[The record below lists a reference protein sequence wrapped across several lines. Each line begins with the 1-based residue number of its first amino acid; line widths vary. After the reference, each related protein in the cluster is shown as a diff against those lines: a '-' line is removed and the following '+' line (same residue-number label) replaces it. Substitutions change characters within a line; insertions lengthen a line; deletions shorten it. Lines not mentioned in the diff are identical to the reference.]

1 LSFLLV
7 PEDEA
12 WSSRAPAR
20 REAALG
26 KPYFVN
32 SLRHPVRVG
41 RVVLHRRGAV
51 SSGSDSR
58 FAGFRGAGV
67 MITGGLGLI
76 GSSLA
81 RRLVGLG
88 AEVLL
93 IDSMVP
99 EAGGN
104 LANIADLAGRVL
116 VNIADIRDR
125 EALRHLLTGRQFLF
139 DLAAQTS
146 HLDSMNAPEH
156 DLAVNCAAQ
165 LQLLE
170 LCRAGAPDVTIV
182 HAGTRQIYGR
192 PRYLPVDEAHP
203 LRPADVNGVNK
214 MAGEAY
220 HLLFHDVYGVNTRS
234 LRLTNVYGPGMRIR
248 DARQNF
254 LGIWLRRVLEG
265 ADFELWGGEQRR
277 ELLYVEDAV
286 EAFLIA
292 ALNRDTAGLALNVGG
307 GEPYTL
313 LALAD
318 ALIRANGGGHFE
330 RREFPADRKRIDIG
344 DFVTDDRRFRE
355 LTGWSP
361 RVSLDDGLARSLD
374 YFRARLTDYI

>member
-1 LSFLLV
+1 V
-7 PEDEA
+7 
-12 WSSRAPAR
+12 SRNP
-20 REAALG
+20 
-26 KPYFVN
+26 
-32 SLRHPVRVG
+32 
-41 RVVLHRRGAV
+41 
-51 SSGSDSR
+51 DSR
-58 FAGFRGAGV
+58 FAAFRDARV
-67 MITGGLGLI
+67 LITGGVGLI
-76 GSSLA
+76 GSALA
-81 RRLVGLG
+81 RRLVTLG

-99 EAGGN
+99 EAGAN
-104 LANIADLAGRVL
+104 FANIADIRDRVR

-125 EALRHLLTGRQFLF
+125 EALRFLLAGQDFLF

-156 DLAVNCAAQ
+156 DLAVNCTAQ

-170 LCRAGAPDVTIV
+170 LCRAVAPEIAIV

-192 PRYLPVDEAHP
+192 PQYLPVDEAHP

-220 HLLFHDVYGVNTRS
+220 HLLFHDVYGLNTRS
-234 LRLTNVYGPGMRIR
+234 LRLTNVYGPGMRIK

-265 ADFELWGGEQRR
+265 AAFELWGGEQRR

-286 EAFLIA
+286 EAFLTA
-292 ALNRDTAGLALNVGG
+292 ALSRDTAGLALNVGG
-307 GEPYTL
+307 EAPYTL
-313 LALAD
+313 LALAE
-318 ALIRANGGGHFE
+318 AVVRANGAGHFE
-330 RREFPADRKRIDIG
+330 RREFPDERKRIDIG

-355 LTGWSP
+355 LTGWAP
-361 RVSLDDGLARSLD
+361 HTGLDQGLASTLD
-374 YFRARLTDYI
+374 YYRRHLASYL

>member
-1 LSFLLV
+1 V
-7 PEDEA
+7 
-12 WSSRAPAR
+12 SRSP
-20 REAALG
+20 
-26 KPYFVN
+26 
-32 SLRHPVRVG
+32 
-41 RVVLHRRGAV
+41 
-51 SSGSDSR
+51 DSR
-58 FAGFRGAGV
+58 VAAFRDARV
-67 MITGGLGLI
+67 LITGGVGLI
-76 GSSLA
+76 GSALA
-81 RRLVGLG
+81 RRLVALG
-88 AEVLL
+88 AEVMLV
-93 IDSMVP
+93 DSMVP

-104 LANIADLAGRVL
+104 FANIADIRDRVR

-125 EALRHLLTGRQFLF
+125 EALRHLLAGQDFLF

-170 LCRAGAPDVTIV
+170 LCRAVAPGIAVV

-192 PRYLPVDEAHP
+192 PQYLPVDEAHP

-220 HLLFHDVYGVNTRS
+220 HLLFHDVYGLNTRS
-234 LRLTNVYGPGMRIR
+234 LRLTNVYGPGMRIK

-254 LGIWLRRVLEG
+254 LGIWLRRALEG
-265 ADFELWGGEQRR
+265 DPFELWGGEQRR
-277 ELLYVEDAV
+277 ELLYVADAA

-292 ALNRDTAGLALNVGG
+292 ALSRETAGLALNVGG
-307 GEPYTL
+307 EAPYTL
-313 LALAD
+313 LALAE

-330 RREFPADRKRIDIG
+330 RREFPDERKRIDIG

-355 LTGWSP
+355 LTGWAP
-361 RVSLDDGLARSLD
+361 RVGLDEGLASALD
-374 YFRARLTDYI
+374 YYRRHLASYL